1 MFLSHV
7 HPMKGRLQI
16 QQFDRAGHLVTAIEA
31 DNAIVYTGRELVAK
45 LFIQV
50 DNIKPISHI
59 AIGTDETPVDPGKD
73 TALGRQVF
81 RKALRPFEQKDLT
94 DNQVDV
100 TDRDGNPQ
108 RQRSSIIRL
117 SADLDFDEPSVKDNG
132 GRPYNLKEAGLF
144 NDAEGGVMYNRVVFP
159 GISKTA
165 DFKLTLVWEIIF

>member
-7 HPMKGRLQI
+7 HPMKGRLHI
-16 QQFDRAGHLVTAIEA
+16 QQFDRAGRLINAMEA

-45 LFIQV
+45 LFAQV

-59 AIGTDETPVDPGKD
+59 AIGTDDTPVDPGKD
-73 TALGRQVF
+73 TALDRQVF
-81 RKALRPFEQKDLT
+81 RKALRPFEQKDMT
-94 DNQVDV
+94 EIAVDV
-100 TDRDGNPQ
+100 TDLEGKQQ

-117 SADLDFDEPSVKDNG
+117 SADLDFDEPNVADNG
-132 GRPYNLKEAGLF
+132 NRPYNLKEAGLF

-159 GISKTA
+159 SISKTA